1 MGEAVNVKQLEFEK
15 QQQYQKDLAIKNMVD
30 KKLEDKM
37 NIHFKTDDIQEGMEV
52 NGVNEF

>member
-37 NIHFKTDDIQEGMEV
+37 NIHFKTDDI
-52 NGVNEF
+52 